1 MKKIA
6 AIIATSLLLSACQQD
21 ANTDKKAEEAKTDST
36 KPAATQ
42 AEASADLKAA
52 SGLADTDKMAYGV
65 GASMATNIT
74 MLNEQYKALDLDLKM
89 VQKGFEETLAK
100 NSKLTEDEIIQQ
112 SQIFGQ
118 KLQFAQQQQRQQK
131 MEEMKANNEKFLTEN
146 LAKGF
151 TKTESGLQYKV
162 LTPAADGAATPSE
175 TDTVTVHYTGTF
187 TNGEKF
193 DSSVDKDKPF
203 TFSLRGGVIQ
213 GWLEGVKLMSVGSK
227 FQFVIPPE
235 LGYGFNERPGMPS
248 GSILIFDVEL
258 LEIVKQEEKAN

>member
-1 MKKIA
+1 MNKIA

-21 ANTDKKAEEAKTDST
+21 ANSDNKTETKAESE

-42 AEASADLKAA
+42 VEKPAAEAS
-52 SGLADTDKMAYGV
+52 SGLTDQDKMAYGV
-65 GASMATNIT
+65 GASMATNIS

-89 VQKGFEETLAK
+89 VKQGFEDTLAQ
-100 NSKLTEDEIIQQ
+100 NSKLSEEEIIQQ

-118 KLQFAQQQQRQQK
+118 KLQFAQQQQRQQ
-131 MEEMKANNEKFLTEN
+131 EMQEMQANNEKYLTEN

-162 LTPAADGAATPSE
+162 VTPAAEGAAKPSA
-175 TDTVTVHYTGTF
+175 TDTVKVHYTGTF
-187 TNGEKF
+187 TDGKKF
-193 DSSVDKDKPF
+193 DSSVDKGQPF

-258 LEIVKQEEKAN
+258 LEIVKQEEQAQ